1 MTNRIKLTIGAGLLA
16 LGMLGGATVPALAQ
30 SAQPKPSA
38 SAGVAVPTHQ
48 QMDQMM
54 DAVHGAGTSQRM
66 HQALGPNAE
75 KTMDSM
81 VAMMGQMQTM
91 MNTPAMQGMMT
102 GANAQGM
109 QSMMHGA
116 TGQ

>member
-1 MTNRIKLTIGAGLLA
+1 
-16 LGMLGGATVPALAQ
+16 
-30 SAQPKPSA
+30 
-38 SAGVAVPTHQ
+38 
-48 QMDQMM
+48 
-54 DAVHGAGTSQRM
+54 M